1 MYLYFAKNFVSVVYS
16 KLLLLFG
23 ISHTPSVI
31 PKGEYCYGINLK
43 EGAVI
48 RCPYYKPLGKE
59 RNGCKYLGVIT
70 DDFIFEDK
78 CKIS

>member
-31 PKGEYCYGINLK
+31 PKGEYCYSFKDGVIIN
-43 EGAVI
+43 
-48 RCPYYKPLGKE
+48 CPYYKQLGKE
-59 RNGCKYLGVIT
+59 LNGCKYIGVIT
-70 DDFIFEDK
+70 DDSIFDDM
-78 CKIS
+78 CKI